1 EMNFKYYKISVLIP
15 LILILTLL
23 ITPFSNWLESEISK
37 SENWKNIYSYV
48 GAFSTISILTFILY
62 LINNFLWKSQISKP
76 LVDLPNLNGRYEGT
90 LNSTYIDP
98 SSQQQT
104 QKKCVLEIKQTASYI
119 KINSYYGDLNSNN
132 QSSCSTSVSE
142 EIIKSS
148 NDIFEIFYIYTND
161 ANSLETQLH
170 NHKGTCSLKYYPDIK
185 TLEGEYYNQRG
196 YQGTIKVSFTQE
208 KTLGRLN

>member
-1 EMNFKYYKISVLIP
+1 MNLKNFKISVLIP
-15 LILILTLL
+15 LILISTLL

-37 SENWKNIYSYV
+37 IENWKDIYSYV

-62 LINNFLWKSQISKP
+62 LINNFLWKWQISKP

-90 LNSTYIDP
+90 LNSTYINP

-119 KINSYYGDLNSNN
+119 KIHSYYGDLNSNTK
-132 QSSCSTSVSE
+132 SSCSKSVSE
-142 EIIKSS
+142 EVIKSS

-161 ANSLETQLH
+161 ANSLDSELH
-170 NHKGTCSLKYYPDIK
+170 NHKGTCILKYYPNIK

-196 YQGTIKVSFTQE
+196 FKGTIKVSFTQ
-208 KTLGRLN
+208 KTTLGRLN

>member
-1 EMNFKYYKISVLIP
+1 M
-15 LILILTLL
+15 
-23 ITPFSNWLESEISK
+23 
-37 SENWKNIYSYV
+37 WK
-48 GAFSTISILTFILY
+48 
-62 LINNFLWKSQISKP
+62 WQISKP